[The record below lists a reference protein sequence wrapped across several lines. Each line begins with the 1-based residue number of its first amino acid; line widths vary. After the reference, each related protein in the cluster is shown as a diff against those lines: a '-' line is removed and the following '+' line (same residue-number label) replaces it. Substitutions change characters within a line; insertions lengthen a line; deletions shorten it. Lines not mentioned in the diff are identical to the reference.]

1 MEVTA
6 IENDFIN
13 WLRARETSDSDI
25 KGHIRNMD
33 FVSSWLSDRDKCLTD
48 IWCIKESQKIDSI
61 MSSLQNTKTQG
72 NYSLL
77 EIRATLLTYKK
88 YLLEKKN
95 GNDDSHKEWRSLS
108 TADTKYDYEKRLNGV
123 TIFLLKKYKDNP
135 ASTLRQISKETPE
148 ISMSCINVW
157 TKCLYNQT
165 ALEYLASKGI
175 VLAKNL
181 EKVRPSSTESTE
193 DIKTILDEYI
203 SALKKKYEGN
213 PAKTYVQVRKENRG
227 MPFSKIQTW
236 IKDIYGKTT
245 ALFLIEEG
253 IITDE
258 SNSLSDEDLLSGLMI
273 LLKEKYRDNPA
284 STFRQ
289 IKKENR
295 HLPISQMEKWT
306 RSTTGLTA
314 KDYLVKE
321 GLILDLKTS
330 IDLTNEKLLFND
342 DERQYMCSSLTQ
354 DFYFLEDVQKTY
366 ADKFGEVDLNKI
378 NAANMITCGYHFYAV
393 YIIKDT
399 YSRAEE
405 YFEEIIKQNDIIDL
419 HSFDK
424 RLFYDR
430 FFRQTITNLCIRY
443 EYLEYD
449 NWKYIS
455 LNRCS
460 SIVQDIS
467 RDTILAFIEDILNVL
482 DESEYVTVRYVQNRG
497 YNCPLFNL
505 GFSDLFCSS
514 LLKYSQRFGY
524 FKINETYVFY
534 RLGIG
539 SRKEKKDFI
548 KSLVFPVSSID
559 LDDLADI
566 LNIDYGLDYSRDRI
580 LECVKET
587 DMYYD
592 KIMDKV
598 YYKKDYYYD
607 EL

>member
-13 WLRARETSDSDI
+13 WLRARKTSDSEI

-48 IWCIKESQKIDSI
+48 IWCVKEVSKIDSI
-61 MSSLQNTKTQG
+61 MSSLLNSKTQG
-72 NYSLL
+72 TYSLL

-88 YLLEKKN
+88 YLSEKQN
-95 GNDDSHKEWRSLS
+95 ENDDSHKEWRSLS
-108 TADTKYDYEKRLNGV
+108 TADTKYDYEKRLNDV
-123 TIFLLKKYKDNP
+123 TVFLLKKYKDNP

-157 TKCLYNQT
+157 TKNLYNKT
-165 ALEYLASKGI
+165 ALEYLASKEI
-175 VLAKNL
+175 VIAKNL
-181 EKVRPSSTESTE
+181 EKARPSSTESTE
-193 DIKTILDEYI
+193 DSKTILDEYI
-203 SALKKKYEGN
+203 STLKKKYKGK
-213 PAKTYVQVRKENRG
+213 PAKTYVQVRKENRC

-245 ALFLIEEG
+245 AQFLIEEG
-253 IITDE
+253 IIADE
-258 SNSLSDEDLLSGLMI
+258 SNPLSDEDLLSELMI
-273 LLKEKYRDNPA
+273 SLEKKYRDNPA

-295 HLPISQMEKWT
+295 HLPISKMEKWT

-330 IDLTNEKLLFND
+330 IDLTNEKLLFNY
-342 DERQYMCSSLTQ
+342 DEKQYMCSSLTQ
-354 DFYFLEDVQKTY
+354 DFYFIEDVQRIY
-366 ADKFGEVDLNKI
+366 SERFGEDNLNKI
-378 NAANMITCGYHFYAV
+378 NAANMKTCSYHYYTA

-399 YSRAEE
+399 FSHAEE
-405 YFEEIIKQNDIIDL
+405 YFERLIKQNDLIDL

-430 FFRQTITNLCIRY
+430 FFRQSITNLCCRY
-443 EYLEYD
+443 DYLEYD

-460 SIVQDIS
+460 SIAQDITK
-467 RDTILAFIEDILNVL
+467 DAILVFVEDILGYL
-482 DESEYVTVRYVQNRG
+482 SESDYITIRYIQNSG
-497 YNCPLFNL
+497 YDSPLFHL

-514 LLKYSQRFGY
+514 LLKHSQRFGV
-524 FKINETYVFY
+524 FKINETHVFY
-534 RLGIG
+534 RLDIG

-559 LDDLADI
+559 LDDLVDI

-580 LECVKET
+580 IECVRET

-598 YYKKDYYYD
+598 YYKKDFYYD